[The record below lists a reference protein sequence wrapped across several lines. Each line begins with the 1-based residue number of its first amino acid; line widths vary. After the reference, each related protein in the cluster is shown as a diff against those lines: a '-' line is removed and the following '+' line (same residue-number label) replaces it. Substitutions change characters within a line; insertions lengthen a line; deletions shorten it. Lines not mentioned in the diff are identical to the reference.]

1 MKSNNNIVLAILSII
16 LISISIPLT
25 WFVVSFEEYHG
36 IKSFVRTIKVAGT
49 GGEILQIPIWLLSVV
64 SSIGVAL
71 ALMNF
76 MRVTQ
81 IPRFIYIVLILLPLL
96 LVLKF
101 MIEGF
106 SAEQNPV
113 RLGAYVFIVG
123 SVLGL
128 IHTFIYK
135 KDKG

>member
-1 MKSNNNIVLAILSII
+1 M
-16 LISISIPLT
+16 
-25 WFVVSFEEYHG
+25 
-36 IKSFVRTIKVAGT
+36 RTIKVAGI

-64 SSIGVAL
+64 SSAGVVL

-81 IPRFIYIVLILLPLL
+81 LPRFIYIVLILLPLL

-113 RLGAYVFIVG
+113 RLGAYVFVVG
-123 SVLGL
+123 SLLGL
-128 IHTFIYK
+128 MHTFIYK

>member
-1 MKSNNNIVLAILSII
+1 MNSNNNIVLAISSIT
-16 LISISIPLT
+16 LLLISIPLT
-25 WFVVSFEEYHG
+25 WFVVSFEEYYG
-36 IKSFVRTIKVAGT
+36 IKSFVRTIKVAGI

-64 SSIGVAL
+64 SSAGVVL

-81 IPRFIYIVLILLPLL
+81 LPRFIYIVLILLPLL

-113 RLGAYVFIVG
+113 RLGAYVFVVG
-123 SVLGL
+123 SLLGL
-128 IHTFIYK
+128 MHTFIYK